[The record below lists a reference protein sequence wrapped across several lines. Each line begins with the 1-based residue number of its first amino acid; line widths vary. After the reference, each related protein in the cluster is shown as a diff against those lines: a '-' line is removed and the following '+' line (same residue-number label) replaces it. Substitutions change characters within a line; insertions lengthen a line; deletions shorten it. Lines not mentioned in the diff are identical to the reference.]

1 MPRGRTK
8 SNARA
13 VVDRKRDSRLPGSD
27 LYVARL
33 GWGTRVHRATDTSLQ
48 VPSQDSKSLPTAEL
62 STEAGDR
69 HVSTLSLHDELRNP
83 NPRRQGQELREPK
96 ASSQQSRVI
105 GASRPCYRCILMASS
120 VGIRRMFWT
129 NAKGEWDG
137 GKVRDLIDALEVGG
151 PSVAGDGSESGLT
164 GGASGSEVFVT
175 KHEVLM
181 LRMTMGL

>member
-1 MPRGRTK
+1 
-8 SNARA
+8 
-13 VVDRKRDSRLPGSD
+13 
-27 LYVARL
+27 
-33 GWGTRVHRATDTSLQ
+33 
-48 VPSQDSKSLPTAEL
+48 
-62 STEAGDR
+62 
-69 HVSTLSLHDELRNP
+69 
-83 NPRRQGQELREPK
+83 
-96 ASSQQSRVI
+96 
-105 GASRPCYRCILMASS
+105 
-120 VGIRRMFWT
+120 MFWT